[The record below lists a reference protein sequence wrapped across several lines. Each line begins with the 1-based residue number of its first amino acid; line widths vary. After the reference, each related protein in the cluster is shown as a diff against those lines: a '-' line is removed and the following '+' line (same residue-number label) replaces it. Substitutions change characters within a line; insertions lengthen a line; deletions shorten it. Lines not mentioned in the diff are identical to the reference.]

1 MILVFWNIMCSDWFN
16 FSDIVHV
23 KVGLIFHWLEQ
34 QCVWKTCSKHTY
46 YLGIIII
53 YFFHFVLGYIGNI
66 CMLNGPK
73 SSTNKDMQEAI
84 ASVLVACL
92 VVGTGTGS
100 FLSLPIVKALWLLVY
115 WLFFYKNLITST
127 KYNKSKR
134 LCLCLNTKLYHSP
147 YCSLLTA
154 RNK

>member
-1 MILVFWNIMCSDWFN
+1 
-16 FSDIVHV
+16 
-23 KVGLIFHWLEQ
+23 
-34 QCVWKTCSKHTY
+34 
-46 YLGIIII
+46 
-53 YFFHFVLGYIGNI
+53 
-66 CMLNGPK
+66 MLNGPK

-84 ASVLVACL
+84 ASVLVAGL

-134 LCLCLNTKLYHSP
+134 LCLCLQNYITPLIAVY
-147 YCSLLTA
+147 SLLEISNVLHL
-154 RNK
+154 RYKMYVQ